1 MTTTATELAAF
12 LTRTTIADLPDRT
25 VEYAAMIVAST
36 LASAAQGTAIGSAR
50 IIRTLG
56 QEQGGRPEASVW
68 FDAGPKLP
76 VAVAAQINAVLSD
89 AAASDDSDLRA
100 IVHAGTPLTATALAI
115 AERDGLSGADV
126 LAAIVLGYEAAG
138 RITGPISPDFRDRG
152 FHGCLGAGFAATVAA
167 GRLLRLDATRMA
179 HAIALIATSIGG
191 LVVAADTSVSREYH
205 AGAAVHQ
212 GIMAARAAQAGYT
225 GELRVLDARRG
236 FFEVFGGK
244 DGAQAG
250 REAVAGLGA
259 SWDIV
264 DHMAIKLVPGGH
276 PYHILAEAAA
286 KAARAG
292 NVQPEQVREIVVSR
306 PGMTAL
312 AGPRHP
318 ADLIDM
324 AHSPAYFTAAG
335 VADHRFGWEHATPA
349 KIADP
354 VIHRL
359 IDLVRVG
366 PSSSDPTANR
376 NGATVS
382 IVTTDGRTWT
392 ETLALP
398 HGSGALGID
407 WADIEAKFNAL
418 MPASGLSAAA
428 LSRAWTAIA
437 GLRGATDTGGLV
449 AAIRG

>member
-1 MTTTATELAAF
+1 MPTTATELAAF
-12 LTRTTIADLPDRT
+12 LTRTTIADLPDRPLDH
-25 VEYAAMIVAST
+25 AAMIVAST
-36 LASAAQGTAIGSAR
+36 LASAAQGTAIGSAQ
-50 IIRTLG
+50 IIRALG

-152 FHGCLGAGFAATVAA
+152 FHGCLGAAFAATVAA
-167 GRLLRLDATRMA
+167 GRLFRLDEARMA

-225 GELRVLDARRG
+225 GELRVLDAKHG

-250 REAVAGLGA
+250 REAVADLGA
-259 SWDIV
+259 RWDIV

-276 PYHILAEAAA
+276 PYHVLAEAAA

-292 NVQPEQVREIVVSR
+292 NVQPDQVREIVVSR

-312 AGPRHP
+312 SGPRHP

-335 VADHRFGWEHATPA
+335 VADHRFGWEHATPT

-366 PSSSDPTANR
+366 PPPADPGASR
-376 NGATVS
+376 NGASVS
-382 IVTTDGRTWT
+382 IVTAEGGTWT
-392 ETLALP
+392 ETVSLP

-407 WADIEAKFNAL
+407 WADIEAKFQAL
-418 MPASGLSAAA
+418 MPESGLSTEA
-428 LSRAWTAIA
+428 LARAWTAAKSLRQAPDIT
-437 GLRGATDTGGLV
+437 GLM
-449 AAIRG
+449 AAIRP